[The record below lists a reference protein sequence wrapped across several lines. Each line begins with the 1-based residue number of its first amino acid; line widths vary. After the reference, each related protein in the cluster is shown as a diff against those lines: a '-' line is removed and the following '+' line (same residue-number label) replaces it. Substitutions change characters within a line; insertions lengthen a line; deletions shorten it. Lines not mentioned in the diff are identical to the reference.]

1 MADIC
6 LKEERILLKKEVAV
20 RVFKPGIIIAIITGG
35 FFMIVLPLKVY
46 AQPSID
52 INKNPVVIMDKQ
64 IVEVDRR
71 ILKSAQGLGAQGAIK
86 SARQKL
92 QQDIR
97 KMKAD
102 KMALKNSQK
111 RR

>member
-1 MADIC
+1 M
-6 LKEERILLKKEVAV
+6 K
-20 RVFKPGIIIAIITGG
+20 VFKRVITFAIIMGG
-35 FFMIVLPLKVY
+35 FFMAALPLKIY

-52 INKNPVVIMDKQ
+52 INKNPAIIMDKQ
-64 IVEVDRR
+64 VIEVDHR
-71 ILKSAQGLGAQGAIK
+71 ILKSAQESGARGAIK
-86 SARQKL
+86 SVRQKL

>member
-1 MADIC
+1 V
-6 LKEERILLKKEVAV
+6 K
-20 RVFKPGIIIAIITGG
+20 VFKRATTIAIITGG
-35 FFMIVLPLKVY
+35 FFMIAWPLKIY
-46 AQPSID
+46 AQSSMD
-52 INKNPVVIMDKQ
+52 INKNIAIIMDKQ
-64 IVEVDRR
+64 IIEVDRR
-71 ILKSAQGLGAQGAIK
+71 ILKSAQESKAPGAIK
-86 SARQKL
+86 SAWQKL